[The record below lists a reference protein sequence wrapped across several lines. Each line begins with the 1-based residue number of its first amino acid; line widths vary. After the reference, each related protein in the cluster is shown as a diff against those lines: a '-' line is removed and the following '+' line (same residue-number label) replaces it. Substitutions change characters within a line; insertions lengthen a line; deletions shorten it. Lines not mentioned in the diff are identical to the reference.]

1 MHMAAT
7 SLSLELPELLQMK
20 QATSFSRVKVPTHE
34 SIFEVLIL
42 SSYRFRIDQTCSSH
56 ALDFASE
63 PASSMTVGSLDVAAL
78 LGMGRLANTGRIL
91 NAVCGLLQILRK
103 ADGQS

>member
-1 MHMAAT
+1 
-7 SLSLELPELLQMK
+7 
-20 QATSFSRVKVPTHE
+20 
-34 SIFEVLIL
+34 
-42 SSYRFRIDQTCSSH
+42 
-56 ALDFASE
+56 
-63 PASSMTVGSLDVAAL
+63 MTVGSLDVAAL